1 MGIPGLEK
9 NNTFPALGEKS
20 GLKTPSDI
28 TPGSDNSI
36 KFLCIQGE
44 FEAFGTRAINSHF
57 VHMIEIPSTE
67 FPRFCPEGTEVNIQM
82 TVNSG
87 SDISLTFE
95 IPSMDI
101 DLDFKFGEQEAKEV
115 SADEIDEH
123 LENILSEIKE
133 FEDSD
138 KEYDAGEL
146 DKIKENIERI
156 KSNFE
161 ANRIDYDNL
170 IQTKDNL
177 KSETTKFDNL
187 DNASTWPSIEKEL
200 KDDFYRL
207 QEEAEK
213 SDNSDIKNTV
223 TTIESQLKSVIE
235 RKDVKAAAELKG
247 RIGALNYKLL
257 ADKST
262 VNDWIGII
270 YDYDKSFDSH
280 PWTDRAQARMLVNQG
295 KSEATGNPTKERIQ
309 QIVYSLWRLLPRENQ
324 PKVRGKHI
332 VS

>member
-1 MGIPGLEK
+1 
-9 NNTFPALGEKS
+9 
-20 GLKTPSDI
+20 
-28 TPGSDNSI
+28 
-36 KFLCIQGE
+36 
-44 FEAFGTRAINSHF
+44 
-57 VHMIEIPSTE
+57 
-67 FPRFCPEGTEVNIQM
+67 M

-95 IPSMDI
+95 IPSFDI

-138 KEYDAGEL
+138 KEYDAADLE
-146 DKIKENIERI
+146 KIKQDIERI

-200 KDDFYRL
+200 KEEFYKL

-213 SDNSDIKNTV
+213 SDNSDIKSTV

-235 RKDVKAAAELKG
+235 RKDVNAAAELKD
-247 RIGALNYKLL
+247 RIGGLIFKLID
-257 ADKST
+257 DKHG
-262 VNDWIGII
+262 VDLWIGFI
-270 YDYDKSFDSH
+270 YDYDKNFDSH
-280 PWTDRAQARMLVNQG
+280 PWKDRAQARMLVNQG
-295 KSEATGNPTKERIQ
+295 KSEATNNPTKDRMQ
-309 QIVYSLWRLLPRENQ
+309 QIVYSLFNLLPRENQ
-324 PKVRGKHI
+324 PKSGGKHLGL
-332 VS
+332 